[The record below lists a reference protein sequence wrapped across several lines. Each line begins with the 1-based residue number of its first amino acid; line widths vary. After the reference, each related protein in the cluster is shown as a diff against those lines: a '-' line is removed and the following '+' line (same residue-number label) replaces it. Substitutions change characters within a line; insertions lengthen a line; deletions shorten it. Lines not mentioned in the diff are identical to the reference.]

1 MWAVA
6 PPDSARP
13 LKPGFTGSKGAPIN
27 IVRPYHPDQTAPRA
41 RVALLCVECR
51 RLLQARVPPCHPQGT
66 STSEPHRRRR
76 PAAARLH
83 PAVHPRKASARPQWR
98 AQPACPDSNRSGK
111 TLTFASRWRTVYHSS
126 LARGRQFLPVSS
138 CPAVQSRPR
147 RSGRRSACPRPPR
160 RSSGARRPA
169 IRRRALHTARA
180 HRIEDGGARAR
191 APRSSSRLPA
201 HPQPT
206 RTASRAPPRL
216 PARARLPGSS
226 ATLARPRS
234 AHRWI
239 RLNGPG
245 DPCPESHPQ
254 PCPPTPTP
262 SPSPTLSRALDETPF
277 LSDAWRPEDID
288 ADPRW
293 AVRHTHQRHAMHM
306 PARAHG
312 STCTRCLHAR

>member
-6 PPDSARP
+6 PPDSAASERIH
-13 LKPGFTGSKGAPIN
+13 LLNRSWV
-27 IVRPYHPDQTAPRA
+27 VRSYHPTQTPPRA
-41 RVALLCVECR
+41 RLRCCAVEC
-51 RLLQARVPPCHPQGT
+51 
-66 STSEPHRRRR
+66 RRRR

-138 CPAVQSRPR
+138 CPAVQAHPR
-147 RSGRRSACPRPPR
+147 LSACPRLLR

-169 IRRRALHTARA
+169 IRRRARPTARA

-226 ATLARPRS
+226 AFLARPRS

-239 RLNGPG
+239 RLSGPG
-245 DPCPESHPQ
+245 DPCPESRPQ
-254 PCPPTPTP
+254 PC
-262 SPSPTLSRALDETPF
+262 SPAP
-277 LSDAWRPEDID
+277 
-288 ADPRW
+288 
-293 AVRHTHQRHAMHM
+293 Q
-306 PARAHG
+306 ARAQG
-312 STCTRCLHAR
+312 QP